1 MTVRAGY
8 IFDNHKRMVDKL
20 FTLLDRAAVEYDE
33 DADVVDDFTQY
44 IKDWSNRRAE
54 AILDRPNSI

>member
-8 IFDNHKRMVDKL
+8 IFDNHKRLVDKL
-20 FTLLDRAAVEYDE
+20 FTLLDRAAVEYDADE
-33 DADVVDDFTQY
+33 DVVDDFTQY

-54 AILDRPNSI
+54 SILNQSNDI

>member
-8 IFDNHKRMVDKL
+8 IFDNHKRMVDRL
-20 FTLLDRAAVEYDE
+20 FTLLDRAAVEYDA

-54 AILDRPNSI
+54 SILNQSNDI